1 MCRDV
6 ATSNFIGIYLAML
19 WRFLVKIIK
28 MVVSGLRIAST
39 TPKEA
44 ADEDKF
50 VQQPPKL
57 KSPYGDKDPN
67 VYRVN

>member
-1 MCRDV
+1 M
-6 ATSNFIGIYLAML
+6 AM

-39 TPKEA
+39 APKEA
-44 ADEDKF
+44 ADKDKF
-50 VQQPPKL
+50 MQQPPKL

>member
-1 MCRDV
+1 
-6 ATSNFIGIYLAML
+6 ML
-19 WRFLVKIIK
+19 WRFLVKI
-28 MVVSGLRIAST
+28 MVSGLST
-39 TPKEA
+39 APKEA

-50 VQQPPKL
+50 VQQPPKS

>member
-1 MCRDV
+1 
-6 ATSNFIGIYLAML
+6 ML

-39 TPKEA
+39 APKEA
-44 ADEDKF
+44 ADKDKF
-50 VQQPPKL
+50 MQQPPKS

-67 VYRVN
+67 AYRVN

>member
-1 MCRDV
+1 
-6 ATSNFIGIYLAML
+6 ML
-19 WRFLVKIIK
+19 WRFLVKKIK

-39 TPKEA
+39 APKEA
-44 ADEDKF
+44 ADKF
-50 VQQPPKL
+50 VQQPPKS

>member
-1 MCRDV
+1 MLK
-6 ATSNFIGIYLAML
+6 ALQFIGIYLAML

-44 ADEDKF
+44 AYEDKF
-50 VQQPPKL
+50 MQQPPKS
-57 KSPYGDKDPN
+57 KSPYGDKDHN
-67 VYRVN
+67 VYCVN